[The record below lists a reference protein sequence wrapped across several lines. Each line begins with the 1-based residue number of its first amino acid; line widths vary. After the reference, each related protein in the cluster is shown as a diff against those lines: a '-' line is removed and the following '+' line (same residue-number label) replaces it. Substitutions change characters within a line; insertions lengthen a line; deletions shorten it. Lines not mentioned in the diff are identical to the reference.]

1 MMAHPPS
8 AAAASSPLDLF
19 AALLRLEQV
28 VLSAETLV
36 EARFVIANETRALSP
51 FVSAILLMGR
61 PDEPLQVECLSN
73 LSEVDRTAPYV
84 AWAERLAKHVTSHSP
99 GRALLPLTTEHLTPE
114 LRREWAELSS
124 ACMLWMPLFVGEQR
138 RVGCLLLSRDR
149 PWSAQELALLGHL
162 AAIYAF
168 ALDRF
173 HRKPRWHWQQARVRK
188 LAITGSAA
196 LVVAAF
202 LPVRLSV
209 LAPAEVTP
217 RNAFVVAAPIDGVI
231 TALLVQPNQVVAKG
245 AVLAELESSDLKGIQ
260 DIAARA
266 LDVAQAE
273 LRRTQQASFVDPA
286 RKADLAQLQA
296 QVELKQREY
305 QLAQSRRQKASLVA
319 QTAGVAVVD
328 DPQAWKGR
336 PVRLGER
343 IMSIADPTR
352 VEVTVMVSI
361 KDAIVLEPGN
371 ELRLF
376 LDTDPLR
383 SLPAKVLYVVYE
395 PTMSGEWP
403 AYKVRASLDASVEA
417 PRIGLRGTARIYGQ
431 ETTLFYYLLRRPIT
445 VMRQWLGW

>member
-1 MMAHPPS
+1 MIATSS
-8 AAAASSPLDLF
+8 ASVSSPLDLF

-36 EARFVIANETRALSP
+36 EARFVIANETRSLSP
-51 FVSAILLMGR
+51 FVSAILLMGQ
-61 PDEPLQVECLSN
+61 PDVPLRVEGLSN
-73 LSEVDRTAPYV
+73 LSEVDRTTPYA
-84 AWAERLAKHVTSHSP
+84 AWAERLARHVASHSP
-99 GRALLPLTTEHLTPE
+99 GRALLPLTPEHLTPE

-124 ACMLWMPLFVGEQR
+124 ACLLWMPLFVGEHR
-138 RVGCLLLSRDR
+138 RVGCLLLSRDQA
-149 PWSAQELALLGHL
+149 WNAQELALLGHL

-173 HRKPRWHWQQARVRK
+173 RRRRRWDWQQARVRRWG
-188 LAITGSAA
+188 LAGSVA
-196 LVVAAF
+196 LVAAAF

-231 TALLVQPNQVVAKG
+231 TALQVQPNQVVARG
-245 AVLAELESSDLKGIQ
+245 AVLAELESTDLKGIQ

-273 LRRTQQASFVDPA
+273 LRRTQQASFVDPT

-296 QVELKQREY
+296 QVDLKQREY

-336 PVRLGER
+336 PVRVGER
-343 IMSIADPTR
+343 IMSIADPTQ
-352 VEVTVMVSI
+352 VEVTVMVPI

-383 SLPAKVLYVVYE
+383 SLPAKVQYVVYE

-431 ETTLFYYLLRRPIT
+431 GTTLFYYLLRRPIT
-445 VMRQWLGW
+445 AARQWLGW

>member
-1 MMAHPPS
+1 M
-8 AAAASSPLDLF
+8 F

-36 EARFVIANETRALSP
+36 EARFVIVNETRTLSP
-51 FVSAILLMGR
+51 FVSAILLMGQ
-61 PDEPLQVECLSN
+61 PDVPLRVEGLSN
-73 LSEVDRTAPYV
+73 LSEVDRTTPYV
-84 AWAERLAKHVTSHSP
+84 AWAERLARHVSSHSP
-99 GRALLPLTTEHLTPE
+99 GRALLPLTPEHLTPE
-114 LRREWAELSS
+114 LRRDWAELSS
-124 ACMLWMPLFVGEQR
+124 ACLLWMPLFVGEHR
-138 RVGCLLLSRDR
+138 RVGCLLLSRDQA
-149 PWSAQELALLGHL
+149 WNAQELALLGHL
-162 AAIYAF
+162 AGIYAF

-173 HRKPRWHWQQARVRK
+173 RRRTRWHWQQARMRMWG
-188 LAITGSAA
+188 LAGSAA
-196 LVVAAF
+196 LVAAAF

-217 RNAFVVAAPIDGVI
+217 RNAFVVAAPIDGVV
-231 TALLVQPNQVVAKG
+231 TTLQVQPNQVVAKG
-245 AVLAELESSDLKGIQ
+245 TVLAELESSDLKGIQ

-273 LRRTQQASFVDPA
+273 LRRTQQASFVDPT

-296 QVELKQREY
+296 QVDLKQREY
-305 QLAQSRRQKASLVA
+305 QLAQARRQKASLLA

-336 PVRLGER
+336 PVRVGER
-343 IMSIADPTR
+343 IMSIADPTQ
-352 VEVTVMVSI
+352 VEVTVMVPI

-383 SLPAKVLYVVYE
+383 SLPAKVQYVVYE

-403 AYKVRASLDASVEA
+403 AYKVRASLDATVEA

-431 ETTLFYYLLRRPIT
+431 DTTLFYYLLRRPIT
-445 VMRQWLGW
+445 AMRQWLGW

>member
-1 MMAHPPS
+1 MIARSPS
-8 AAAASSPLDLF
+8 SASSPLDLF

-36 EARFVIANETRALSP
+36 EARFVIANETRTLSP
-51 FVSAILLMGR
+51 FISAILLMGQ
-61 PDEPLQVECLSN
+61 PDEPLQVESLSN
-73 LSEVDRTAPYV
+73 LSEVDRSTPYV
-84 AWAERLAKHVTSHSP
+84 AWAERLARHLSSQSP
-99 GRALLPLTTEHLTPE
+99 GRALLPLEQDHLTPD

-124 ACMLWMPLFVGEQR
+124 ACLLWMPLFVGEHR
-138 RVGCLLLSRDR
+138 RVGCLLLSRDK
-149 PWSAQELALLGHL
+149 PWTAQELALLGHL
-162 AAIYAF
+162 AAVYAF

-173 HRKPRWHWQQARVRK
+173 RRRPRWHWQQARVRK
-188 LAITGSAA
+188 LALVGSAA
-196 LVVAAF
+196 LVAAAF

-217 RNAFVVAAPIDGVI
+217 RDAFVVAAPIDGVV
-231 TALLVQPNQVVAKG
+231 TALQVQPNQVVARG
-245 AVLAELESSDLKGIQ
+245 AVLAELESTDLKGIQ

-273 LRRTQQASFVDPA
+273 LRRTQQASFVDST

-296 QVELKQREY
+296 QVDLKQREY

-319 QTAGVAVVD
+319 QTTGVAVVD

-336 PVRLGER
+336 PVRVGER
-343 IMSIADPTR
+343 IMSIADPTQ
-352 VEVTVMVSI
+352 VEVTVMVPI

-376 LDTDPLR
+376 LDTDPMR
-383 SLPAKVLYVVYE
+383 SLPAKVQYVVYE
-395 PTMSGEWP
+395 PTISGEWP
-403 AYKVRASLDASVEA
+403 AYKVRASLDLLQEA

-431 ETTLFYYLLRRPIT
+431 GTTLFYYLFRRPIT
-445 VMRQWLGW
+445 ATRQWVGW

>member
-1 MMAHPPS
+1 MIATS
-8 AAAASSPLDLF
+8 STSVASPLDLF

-51 FVSAILLMGR
+51 FVSAILLMGQ
-61 PDEPLQVECLSN
+61 PDVPLRVESLSN
-73 LSEVDRTAPYV
+73 LSEVDRTTPYV
-84 AWAERLAKHVTSHSP
+84 AWAERLARHVASHSP
-99 GRALLPLTTEHLTPE
+99 GRTLLPLAPEHLTPE
-114 LRREWAELSS
+114 LRREWADLSS
-124 ACMLWMPLFVGEQR
+124 ACLLWMPLFVGEHR
-138 RVGCLLLSRDR
+138 RVGCLLLSREQA
-149 PWSAQELALLGHL
+149 WNAQELALLGHL

-173 HRKPRWHWQQARVRK
+173 RRRSRWHWQQARVRK
-188 LAITGSAA
+188 WGLAGSAA
-196 LVVAAF
+196 LVAAAF

-217 RNAFVVAAPIDGVI
+217 RDAFVVAAPIDGVV
-231 TALLVQPNQVVAKG
+231 TALQVQPNQVVAQG
-245 AVLAELESSDLKGIQ
+245 AVLAELESTDLKGIQ

-273 LRRTQQASFVDPA
+273 LRRTQQASFVDPT

-296 QVELKQREY
+296 QVDLKQREY

-319 QTAGVAVVD
+319 KTAGVAVVD

-336 PVRLGER
+336 PVRMGER
-343 IMSIADPTR
+343 IMSIADPTQ
-352 VEVTVMVSI
+352 VEVTVMVPI

-376 LDTDPLR
+376 LDTDPLH
-383 SLPAKVLYVVYE
+383 SLPAKVQYVVYE
-395 PTMSGEWP
+395 PTLSGEWP

-431 ETTLFYYLLRRPIT
+431 GTTLFYYLLRRPIT
-445 VMRQWLGW
+445 AARQWLGW